1 MFSMDEATQKAI
13 KKFPHRAKDI
23 AQSYDSKQV
32 KSKDWLIQTLL
43 HFMPKKNIDSFN
55 NITIVG
61 GWYGNILI
69 PKILNSGLK
78 FNTIKLIDIDE
89 EAIYI
94 AKNIFFNDSDI
105 KFLVKD
111 AQDIEFSGSK
121 NLLINSSA
129 EHMST
134 INISSGIV
142 AIQSNDYREVED
154 HINCVDSAEELADQ
168 YNIRKL
174 WFSGQLKFPAY
185 NRFMAIG
192 RI

>member
-1 MFSMDEATQKAI
+1 
-13 KKFPHRAKDI
+13 
-23 AQSYDSKQV
+23 
-32 KSKDWLIQTLL
+32 
-43 HFMPKKNIDSFN
+43 
-55 NITIVG
+55 
-61 GWYGNILI
+61 
-69 PKILNSGLK
+69 
-78 FNTIKLIDIDE
+78 
-89 EAIYI
+89 
-94 AKNIFFNDSDI
+94 
-105 KFLVKD
+105 
-111 AQDIEFSGSK
+111 
-121 NLLINSSA
+121 
-129 EHMST
+129 MST

>member
-1 MFSMDEATQKAI
+1 MNLKKKINIATILPYKENYSLEKASAASLWVSEFY
-13 KKFPHRAKDI
+13 K
-23 AQSYDSKQV
+23 
-32 KSKDWLIQTLL
+32 KSK
-43 HFMPKKNIDSFN
+43 FRN
-55 NITIVG
+55 NNYI
-61 GWYGNILI
+61 YGNTVPGKYL
-69 PKILNSGLK
+69 
-78 FNTIKLIDIDE
+78 T
-89 EAIYI
+89 
-94 AKNIFFNDSDI
+94 KNPQDAWYFDA
-105 KFLVKD
+105 LVKD